1 MSDNQNN
8 IYSESL
14 SPKNNPVNTNNG
26 KNVSHQSLQRL
37 KFNTYNGPAFSSY
50 GSSGSLSPHSPSF
63 NDLNRLSIYRNQST
77 NNKNVLSKDPSSPNI
92 YTSMHDIK
100 KLENK
105 PPEDDFLTSKP
116 MQQSSSYSYAQDNR
130 KKSKNKNNMYKLRPI
145 KERDYHHHKKP
156 DISINDG
163 HSKLFTT
170 NDNSHYKKVSEITL
184 MEKSFSDILFK
195 KHTEKAAAI
204 EPIDPVENIDSPTEE
219 QGGPSKYIYGTAKEH
234 GFGSNLT
241 KEPLSTKEAELF
253 PMSSSRT
260 SLPIEHAVHTLPE
273 NENDQQPKNDSEIS
287 VLLPNDFNIS
297 SSASEGPKMMKNEDS
312 SSISLPGLLATK
324 SDDMKIKNLVS
335 DEFLSNDVLL
345 NSIKE
350 TLIKQ
355 LQLNH
360 ELSLKDLGILNKKEK
375 GDDVLTQIE
384 KIINDFYITK
394 QISSIL
400 KKLNTNA
407 VLFNKQVKKINELG
421 IWERESEGK
430 INQLRTLVKQLYDD
444 QLSQNLKQ
452 LLQIKEQ
459 METKF
464 NYNMQKNTILTKQ
477 HAEIVENYN
486 ELKSEKL
493 TKLENWNKS
502 IIKMEKYHQEKSC
515 KFLSLYDIIFI
526 VVVSVIVFYHYRKK
540 EVS

>member
-1 MSDNQNN
+1 MTENQEN
-8 IYSESL
+8 IYSGKL
-14 SPKNNPVNTNNG
+14 RPKNNTVTANNS

-37 KFNTYNGPAFSSY
+37 KFNTSNGNGFSSY
-50 GSSGSLSPHSPSF
+50 GSNGSLSPHSPSF
-63 NDLNRLSIYRNQST
+63 NDLNRLSIYRNQAT
-77 NNKNVLSKDPSSPNI
+77 NNNNVLSKDLSSPNI

-105 PPEDDFLTSKP
+105 TSDVDFLASKP

-145 KERDYHHHKKP
+145 KEKDYHHHKKP
-156 DISINDG
+156 EISINAG

-195 KHTEKAAAI
+195 KHTEKAESI
-204 EPIDPVENIDSPTEE
+204 EPIEPSENIDSPTEE
-219 QGGPSKYIYGTAKEH
+219 HSGPSKYIYGTAKDH
-234 GFGSNLT
+234 GFGSNLK
-241 KEPLSTKEAELF
+241 KEPLSPNEEELF
-253 PMSSSRT
+253 PMTPSRS
-260 SLPIEHAVHTLPE
+260 SLPIERANHSLPD
-273 NENDQQPKNDSEIS
+273 NENDKPLKNDSKIS
-287 VLLPNDFNIS
+287 VLLPNDINLS
-297 SSASEGPKMMKNEDS
+297 NTGSEGPKIMNNEDS
-312 SSISLPGLLATK
+312 SSVSLPGLLGAK
-324 SDDMKIKNLVS
+324 SNDMKIKNLVS
-335 DEFLSNDVLL
+335 DEFLSNDILL

-350 TLIKQ
+350 ILLKQ
-355 LQLNH
+355 LQLSH
-360 ELSLKDLGILNKKEK
+360 ELNLKDLDIIRKKEK
-375 GDDVLTQIE
+375 GDDVLTKIE

-400 KKLNTNA
+400 KKLGTNA
-407 VLFNKQVKKINELG
+407 VLFNKQSKKIGDLD
-421 IWERESEGK
+421 IWEKESETK
-430 INQLRTLVKQLYDD
+430 IKQLKTSVKQLYDD

-477 HAEIVENYN
+477 HAEIVENYK
-486 ELKSEKL
+486 ELKNVKL

-502 IIKMEKYHQEKSC
+502 ITKMEKYHKEKSC
-515 KFLSLYDIIFI
+515 KFLSFYDIIFI
-526 VVVSVIVFYHYRKK
+526 VVVAVIAFYYHKKK
-540 EVS
+540 EIS